1 MMKRNISSW
10 IKGFLRDTLEH
21 WIYYMTPFSHGE
33 KIKGRPFRWLKKYFY
48 LILSAVIILSA
59 IASDCVDGNAL
70 PATTI
75 ATVLL
80 LAMGGILVKRIMGY
94 KEMDKPIWTFSEMF
108 RDGQD
113 DLLKRIDSYFSAVP
127 PRSLDSNQGKALA
140 LLIYVENRRAL
151 KPQVVSEVFFI
162 DKMMAKYGDKF
173 KKRYPAET
181 VQNAKRAY
189 VYREEIGRG
198 MGLR

>member
-1 MMKRNISSW
+1 MKKRISSW
-10 IKGFLRDTLEH
+10 IKGFLRDALER
-21 WIYYMTPFSHGE
+21 WFYYMTPFSHGE
-33 KIKGRPFRWLKKYFY
+33 KVKGKPFHWLKKYSY
-48 LILSAVIILSA
+48 LILSVVIILPA
-59 IASDCVDGNAL
+59 FVTDCVDGNAL

-80 LAMGGILVKRIMGY
+80 LTVGGILAKSILDYKR
-94 KEMDKPIWTFSEMF
+94 KDEPIWTFPEMF

-113 DLLKRIDSYFSAVP
+113 DPLQRIDDYFSAIP

-140 LLIYVENRRAL
+140 LLIYVENRRSL

-198 MGLR
+198 MGLL

>member
-1 MMKRNISSW
+1 MKKSISSW
-10 IKGFLRDTLEH
+10 IRGFLRDALEH
-21 WIYYMTPFSHGE
+21 WFYYMTPFSHGE
-33 KIKGRPFRWLKKYFY
+33 KVQGRPFHWLKKYSY

-59 IASDCVDGNAL
+59 IASDCVDGKAL
-70 PATTI
+70 PAKTI

-80 LAMGGILVKRIMGY
+80 LTIGGILVKRILDY
-94 KEMDKPIWTFSEMF
+94 KAKDEPIWTFSEMF

-113 DLLKRIDSYFSAVP
+113 VLLQRIDSYFSAVP

>member
-1 MMKRNISSW
+1 MMKKSMPSW

-21 WIYYMTPFSHGE
+21 WVYYMTPFSHGE
-33 KIKGRPFRWLKKYFY
+33 KVQGRPFHWLKKYSY

-59 IASDCVDGNAL
+59 IASDCVDGKAL
-70 PATTI
+70 PAKTI

-80 LAMGGILVKRIMGY
+80 LTIGGILVKRIIDY
-94 KEMDKPIWTFSEMF
+94 KAKDEPIWTFSEMF

-113 DLLKRIDSYFSAVP
+113 DLLQRIDSYFSAVP

-198 MGLR
+198 MGLL

>member
-1 MMKRNISSW
+1 MMKKSISSW
-10 IKGFLRDTLEH
+10 IRGFLRDALEH
-21 WIYYMTPFSHGE
+21 WFYYMTPFSHGE
-33 KIKGRPFRWLKKYFY
+33 KVQGRPFHWLKKYSY

-59 IASDCVDGNAL
+59 IASDCVDGKAL
-70 PATTI
+70 PAKTI

-80 LAMGGILVKRIMGY
+80 LTIGGILVKRILDY
-94 KEMDKPIWTFSEMF
+94 KAKDEPIWTFSEMF

-113 DLLKRIDSYFSAVP
+113 VLLQRIDSYFSAVP

>member
-1 MMKRNISSW
+1 MMKKSISSW

-21 WIYYMTPFSHGE
+21 WFYYMTPFSHDE
-33 KIKGRPFRWLKKYFY
+33 KVQGRPFHWLKKYSY

-59 IASDCVDGNAL
+59 IASDCVDGKAL
-70 PATTI
+70 PAKTI

-80 LAMGGILVKRIMGY
+80 LTIGGILVKRILDY
-94 KEMDKPIWTFSEMF
+94 KAKDEPIWTFSEMF

-113 DLLKRIDSYFSAVP
+113 DLLQRIDSYFSAVP